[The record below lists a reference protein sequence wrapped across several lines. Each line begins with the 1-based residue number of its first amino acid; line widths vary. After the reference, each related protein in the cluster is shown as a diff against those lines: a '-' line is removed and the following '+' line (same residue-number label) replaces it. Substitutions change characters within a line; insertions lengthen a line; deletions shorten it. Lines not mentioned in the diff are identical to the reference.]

1 MNLAMIFV
9 LFFMFV
15 FFVTSRGNIEPFS
28 SDEPVQNISSLY
40 NQGNLTVTQITTPK
54 IIGQP
59 NITFSGNVSIP
70 GTITSPSLDA
80 IRANMANQINQLS
93 QRIATVENG
102 YVKKGP
108 ISLIANYSTDGCGL
122 VGNNREVT
130 ISEGWFLRAHPYDVA
145 LNCKGQLSIK

>member
-1 MNLAMIFV
+1 
-9 LFFMFV
+9 MFV

-28 SDEPVQNISSLY
+28 SDEAIQNISSLY

-59 NITFSGNVSIP
+59 NIAFSGNVSVP

-80 IRANMANQINQLS
+80 MTANLANQMNQINQLS
-93 QRIATVENG
+93 QRIANVENG

-108 ISLIANYSTDGCGL
+108 ISLIANYSNTPCGHA
-122 VGNNREVT
+122 GSNREVS
-130 ISEGWFLRAHPYDVA
+130 ISDGWFLRAYPNDGA
-145 LNCKGQLSIK
+145 QNCKAQLSIR